1 MSKTYDQI
9 KSMGY
14 EAFCNDHP
22 RCPQTHP
29 FFIGFSISSS
39 KQTNLVVRTMA
50 KIWLKGWDQAKADY
64 DYLNENEYVNE
75 AKAEALNEQILTHG
89 PYRPDPEAE
98 QEEARE
104 RWLEHLEYKQTLKDG
119 VKFNP
124 DGSVTLSAQWIMDN
138 AEKE

>member
-1 MSKTYDQI
+1 MSKTYNQI
-9 KSMGY
+9 KQIGY

-29 FFIGFSISSS
+29 FFNGFAISSS
-39 KQTNLVVRTMA
+39 KQTKPHIIIMA
-50 KIWLKGWDQAKADY
+50 KIWLRGWDEAKADY
-64 DYLNENEYVNE
+64 DYLNENEYAAE

-104 RWLEHLEYKQTLKDG
+104 RWLEHLEYKTKVQDG
-119 VKFNP
+119 VSFNP
-124 DGSVTLSAQWIMDN
+124 DGSVTLSADWIMRN
-138 AEKE
+138 AE